1 MFSKI
6 FTLLVPFFL
15 YNNWPYGYIVVFF
28 YIEESINT
36 TLQRF
41 VDFLTCN
48 IFYDFLKLYH
58 EYLFNLSCLRNWP
71 IVVLVCFVFCL
82 VTLRRFN

>member
-6 FTLLVPFFL
+6 FTLLVPFLL

-48 IFYDFLKLYH
+48 IFYDFLKIISRILIQFI
-58 EYLFNLSCLRNWP
+58 LFKKLANCCVS
-71 IVVLVCFVFCL
+71 VFCIL
-82 VTLRRFN
+82 FSYFKAF